1 MKFSIGKTFLLGLGF
16 FGVSVIWSVYNAFV
30 PAFLEEKF
38 LMAAGFIGVFMTLD
52 NIAALFIQP
61 AVGNWS
67 DRLRTSI
74 GRRMPFI
81 LVGAPVAAIA
91 FIVLPMTTSLV
102 LFFLAA
108 LALLLSMAV
117 WRTPVVALMPDI
129 TPSKY
134 RSQANGIINFM
145 GGLGAIIAF
154 LGGAKLYEMNPT
166 YPFLLGAALVAI
178 SAVLVFIFIKEPKEY
193 STAPKDTPSLGD
205 SVKAILNDKDKSALR
220 ILLAIFFWFIAY
232 NGIEAFFTLY
242 TKNHLGL
249 TISDG
254 SRLLGQLSLL
264 FVLFSLPAGYIGA
277 AIGRRITIIAGIL
290 LMTACITVIYF
301 LPISTLTTVLT
312 KLPAIG
318 EVPIVGLILMVIGIG
333 WALINI
339 NSLPMVVDMTDASR
353 IGTYTGLYYMFS
365 TLAAISGPMLYGLI
379 VQLSGNQ
386 YNLLMMISPIALITA
401 AVLTF
406 GVKRGEA
413 KPS

>member
-38 LMAAGFIGVFMTLD
+38 LMAAGFIGIFMTLD

-81 LVGAPVAAIA
+81 LVGAPVAAVA
-91 FIVLPMTTSLV
+91 FIVLPMTTSLI
-102 LFFLAA
+102 LFFFAA

-154 LGGAKLYEMNPT
+154 LGGAKLYDMNPT

-178 SAVLVFIFIKEPKEY
+178 SAVLVFIFIKESKEY
-193 STAPKDTPSLGD
+193 STAPKDTPSLGE

-249 TISDG
+249 TVSDG

-301 LPISTLTTVLT
+301 LPVGTLTNVLT

-318 EVPIVGLILMVIGIG
+318 EVPVIGLILMVIGIG

-339 NSLPMVVDMTDASR
+339 NSLPMVVDMTDSNR

-386 YNLLMMISPIALITA
+386 YNLLMMISPIALIAA

-413 KPS
+413 KTS